1 MDKFWIGNISFRIQ
15 GRRQLKNIKAGVH
28 KKCKLAMSDTR
39 TALHSSL
46 CETLGGDV
54 PPLAPPVPEALSSV
68 KVMNGSSKKVQNIQ
82 MLAIVW
88 REKVG
93 YFCTFYAYF

>member
-1 MDKFWIGNISFRIQ
+1 MKRVIQ
-15 GRRQLKNIKAGVH
+15 YILKLLEAKEETITRPTEAKIRGH

-46 CETLGGDV
+46 CEARGGGGRF
-54 PPLAPPVPEALSSV
+54 PLAPPVPEALSSV

-82 MLAIVW
+82 M
-88 REKVG
+88 
-93 YFCTFYAYF
+93 